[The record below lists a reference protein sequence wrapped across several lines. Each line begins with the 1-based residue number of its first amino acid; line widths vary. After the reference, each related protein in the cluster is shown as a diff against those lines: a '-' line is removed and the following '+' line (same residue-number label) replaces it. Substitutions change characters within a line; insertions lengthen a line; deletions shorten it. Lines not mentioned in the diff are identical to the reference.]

1 VRWRPVPRQ
10 GVRPEPYLA
19 IQFTATARNS
29 SYRDRI
35 PLSFEPTPYGIRVRA
50 PRLQLLFLTLRTP
63 VGVIRARGDP
73 LQAAAAAVTS
83 RTFRTHRTV
92 PTGQWLDI
100 GVDTESVVIDLRIY
114 PIETV
119 RRAAYSL
126 TGDFSVA
133 IEAVSDNEVR
143 VTLRY
148 ATTGPTPK
156 MGSFEHRLIDFRVR
170 ADLARDTA
178 YIRDLI
184 YRQAFVEADL

>member
-1 VRWRPVPRQ
+1 
-10 GVRPEPYLA
+10 
-19 IQFTATARNS
+19 
-29 SYRDRI
+29 
-35 PLSFEPTPYGIRVRA
+35 
-50 PRLQLLFLTLRTP
+50 
-63 VGVIRARGDP
+63 
-73 LQAAAAAVTS
+73 
-83 RTFRTHRTV
+83 
-92 PTGQWLDI
+92 LDI